1 MKRTR
6 TTPPLPTRFQG
17 PKESLGFLLWKLSNA
32 WQRRQRA
39 ALKPFGLTHSQ
50 FVLLA
55 SATWFG
61 SAGPLTQAR
70 LAEVSGVDPMTTSQI
85 VRALETARLLERR
98 SHPQDPRANLIV
110 VTAAGR
116 QAAGRAV
123 VAVEGVDEAFFAPV
137 AKESRRLLRAFRT
150 LADAAPP

>member
-1 MKRTR
+1 MRRTR
-6 TTPPLPTRFQG
+6 ARPPFPTRFGG
-17 PKESLGFLLWKLSNA
+17 PRESLGYLLWKLSNA

-61 SAGPLTQAR
+61 SAEPLSQAR

-85 VRALETARLLERR
+85 VRALESARLLERR
-98 SHPQDPRANLIV
+98 PHPEDPRANLVV
-110 VTAAGR
+110 VTRAGR
-116 QAAGRAV
+116 EAAERAV
-123 VAVEGVDEAFFAPV
+123 RTVEGVDQAFFAPV
-137 AKESRRLLRAFRT
+137 AKESRLLLHAFRT
-150 LADAAPP
+150 LADAAPT